1 MYSKIELNSIA
12 CAKISTKTSNTRLC
26 AYRCVQGWRKHF
38 KLGGDIHKKHIFNIY
53 KYVVV
58 LCFWRAFENIAS
70 FGVFREDLALFSA
83 KFDGGDATPTV
94 PTLPPPLGV
103 CCKLCA
109 VV

>member
-1 MYSKIELNSIA
+1 MYSKIEFNSIA

-38 KLGGDIHKKHIFNIY
+38 KLGGDIHKKHIFDIY
-53 KYVVV
+53 MLLY
-58 LCFWRAFENIAS
+58 CD
-70 FGVFREDLALFSA
+70 FGGHLKTLHLLGDFREDLAPFSA
-83 KFDGGDATPTV
+83 KFDGGDATPTF